1 MDMEGGKKHHYS
13 NLLFSHGL
21 RFSLL
26 FYNLESFTAAVSI
39 LTPTFACLPKTF
51 CQQLRLQAEVLMADN
66 PGWRKSVNLIQQKN
80 PQNCTWSIS
89 SFGTRER
96 KSATSLFG
104 FESGAINFFVNLLMP
119 QPITINLA
127 IWFNRQIHRGAFG
140 AALKVAHSW
149 FWRRGKWWHNHY

>member
-1 MDMEGGKKHHYS
+1 MEGGKKHHYS

-66 PGWRKSVNLIQQKN
+66 PGKEKICQLDKKKLKIAPEASRHLAPGRGSQPLRCLGLS
-80 PQNCTWSIS
+80 P
-89 SFGTRER
+89 ER
-96 KSATSLFG
+96 LTSL
-104 FESGAINFFVNLLMP
+104 
-119 QPITINLA
+119 
-127 IWFNRQIHRGAFG
+127 
-140 AALKVAHSW
+140 
-149 FWRRGKWWHNHY
+149 